1 MKFAVKS
8 FFFVM
13 CFSSMA
19 LYGAASDYE
28 DAAAEGDS
36 KAQYNLGLCYL
47 NGDGIIQ
54 NDKNAFEWFK
64 KAADHGYPHAE
75 CMVGLCY
82 AFGKGVNQNDKK
94 ALEYFKKAANKD
106 IAEAYY
112 NLGWFN
118 ENGKGG
124 LPADVE
130 EAKKWYQKAADK
142 EHGLAKEALN
152 RLNKPKEQQNEN
164 LY

>member
-1 MKFAVKS
+1 MVLGAEKAVTDK
-8 FFFVM
+8 
-13 CFSSMA
+13 
-19 LYGAASDYE
+19 LLEAAR
-28 DAAAEGDS
+28 
-36 KAQYNLGLCYL
+36 
-47 NGDGIIQ
+47 NGDTQSQLKVADQYFFG
-54 NDKNAFEWFK
+54 KNSRKSNLVIAAYWFK

-82 AFGKGVNQNDKK
+82 AFGKGVNQNDQK